1 MRDFEIFFYY
11 YLKIIGNIYVNDS
24 IFNTVV
30 FFLLNSYEHMQYILV
45 HYYVKCKNN
54 SFFINQCL

>member
-1 MRDFEIFFYY
+1 MRDFEILFYY

-30 FFLLNSYEHMQYILV
+30 LFLLNSALL
-45 HYYVKCKNN
+45 C
-54 SFFINQCL
+54 